1 MHYCIIL
8 CSIDKL
14 LLITKSIVIKQFDEQ
29 KSISEF
35 NMQSVYRSLKRIQ
48 KVYAIP
54 ASEMATGRYK
64 DRIIGDPMDGKF

>member
-1 MHYCIIL
+1 MHYSTTL

-14 LLITKSIVIKQFDEQ
+14 LLITKIIVITQFDEQ

-35 NMQSVYRSLKRIQ
+35 NMQSAYRSLKRIQ

-54 ASEMATGRYK
+54 ASEMAAGRYK